1 MVLEE
6 NHDEFD
12 VYEIPE
18 RLYYSKERECLL
30 IKIDRVVVGITDY
43 TQKSLHEIVYL
54 ELQQ

>member
-12 VYEIPE
+12 TYEIPE
-18 RLYYSKERECLL
+18 GPYYSKERECLL
-30 IKIDRVVVGITDY
+30 IKIDCVVAGITDY